1 MAIKT
6 NDLLKLANR
15 ITVVTSSLSS
25 VGSILVLLTLSR
37 IPKDKRST
45 VYHRLIMIISL
56 YDLIVS
62 IAYGSVTL
70 PAPAETGLHWAHGT
84 VATCSAQGFFRQWG
98 SATFAYSAGLIIYY
112 VLVVRYNVQEE
123 TITSLAAFQ
132 SRSKR
137 MFSGRVPHAMRNRL
151 KSGMYPRT
159 RPANLPSS
167 TVVSIDPRVCPIC
180 RDYCRPCDFEL
191 YRVEETPS
199 HPEFGVLSSKSRTAP
214 TEKLVERQEHQ
225 VHIQCLLYAA
235 SFTNSLLWGSIQN
248 ILRAIDTRQ
257 NTDLVAKNVWL
268 FIPVASCRKFA
279 RGGARV
285 DSMECPKIRRF
296 CSVFRRDH
304 IVAVTRGRCFPPTTT
319 TKE

>member
-1 MAIKT
+1 
-6 NDLLKLANR
+6 
-15 ITVVTSSLSS
+15 
-25 VGSILVLLTLSR
+25 
-37 IPKDKRST
+37 
-45 VYHRLIMIISL
+45 
-56 YDLIVS
+56 
-62 IAYGSVTL
+62 
-70 PAPAETGLHWAHGT
+70 
-84 VATCSAQGFFRQWG
+84 
-98 SATFAYSAGLIIYY
+98 
-112 VLVVRYNVQEE
+112 
-123 TITSLAAFQ
+123 
-132 SRSKR
+132 

-268 FIPVASCRKFA
+268 FIPVVIFYPLQGLFNFLIFIRPRVVNLLEEEPESTLWNALRSAVFVPYSVETTSSQSRVGDASHLQPQ
-279 RGGARV
+279 
-285 DSMECPKIRRF
+285 PKSSSI
-296 CSVFRRDH
+296 SS
-304 IVAVTRGRCFPPTTT
+304 
-319 TKE
+319 